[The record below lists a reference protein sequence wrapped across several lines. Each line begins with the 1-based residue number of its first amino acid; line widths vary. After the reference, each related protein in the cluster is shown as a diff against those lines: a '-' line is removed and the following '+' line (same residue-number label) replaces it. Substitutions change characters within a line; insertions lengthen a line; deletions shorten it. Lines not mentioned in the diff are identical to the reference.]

1 MTSSWRRCQT
11 YYSANRIITCNKSLD
26 LLTLKKNCVLVSGF
40 SYKDFHSFGGLHH
53 FEVDINNLK
62 LWSIMKCVSYAC
74 IAFWDDFKTITMLV
88 HELKWTL
95 ELLEMDYFPLIAS
108 CTVNEMHSEIF
119 IMYIINV
126 WCVSLES
133 LSAVFIQKTWVTCTC
148 FND

>member
-1 MTSSWRRCQT
+1 MISSWRRCQT

-26 LLTLKKNCVLVSGF
+26 LLTLKENCVLVSGF
-40 SYKDFHSFGGLHH
+40 SYKDFHSFGELHH

-95 ELLEMDYFPLIAS
+95 DCKLHCKWNAFRDIYHVHYKCMM
-108 CTVNEMHSEIF
+108 CF
-119 IMYIINV
+119 IRIIVCSVYQGNMNYMYM
-126 WCVSLES
+126 
-133 LSAVFIQKTWVTCTC
+133 F
-148 FND
+148 

>member
-1 MTSSWRRCQT
+1 MISSWRRCQT
-11 YYSANRIITCNKSLD
+11 YYSANRIITRYKNLD
-26 LLTLKKNCVLVSGF
+26 LLTLKENCVLVSGF

-108 CTVNEMHSEIF
+108 CCKWNAITYIHHVHYKCMMCF
-119 IMYIINV
+119 ISIIVCRVYQENTSYMYM
-126 WCVSLES
+126 
-133 LSAVFIQKTWVTCTC
+133 F
-148 FND
+148 